1 MKKVLASIL
10 ALCMVFGTAITAAA
24 DDAAA
29 DNINNDV
36 VYEVVTVDVEDLMVE
51 IAQRPAMYAATG
63 NFYGNKLTGNAKTI
77 YNDMLN
83 YFENIDND
91 IGDCISKYTVKG
103 TFADVQ
109 AALEANLMDHTELL
123 NWFGKGPG
131 NNISY
136 VSGGGNVYTYFPVIE
151 DYRVPGSEKK
161 DTYSFSNGSKSYSYW
176 KIDANKNNDRTTALA
191 KAAEIVASASGT
203 DYQKV
208 RYFNEAICNLTTYDF
223 PALEDDI
230 YDDTYQMINAF
241 NGKPVVCEGY
251 AKAFKYLC
259 DKSDIGCLIVE
270 GHIDSGTGAGNHM
283 WNYVELGGNWYLVDV
298 TNNDGSDESG
308 DFTENLLAIGSG
320 IRITAALA
328 SIRCITPTA
337 RRSRR
342 RRPSRSVS
350 RIIRSLPVK
359 RSTSQ
364 LNRAPRSRSSSN

>member
-29 DNINNDV
+29 DSINNDV

-77 YNDMLN
+77 YNDMLS
-83 YFENIDND
+83 YFENIDNG

-151 DYRVPGSEKK
+151 DYRVPGSEKRIHTMDCRVPIPIGRLPPIRAETVPARLQK
-161 DTYSFSNGSKSYSYW
+161 LPRLW
-176 KIDANKNNDRTTALA
+176 RMP
-191 KAAEIVASASGT
+191 AA
-203 DYQKV
+203 
-208 RYFNEAICNLTTYDF
+208 
-223 PALEDDI
+223 P
-230 YDDTYQMINAF
+230 
-241 NGKPVVCEGY
+241 
-251 AKAFKYLC
+251 
-259 DKSDIGCLIVE
+259 
-270 GHIDSGTGAGNHM
+270 
-283 WNYVELGGNWYLVDV
+283 
-298 TNNDGSDESG
+298 
-308 DFTENLLAIGSG
+308 
-320 IRITAALA
+320 
-328 SIRCITPTA
+328 
-337 RRSRR
+337 
-342 RRPSRSVS
+342 
-350 RIIRSLPVK
+350 IIRRFVI
-359 RSTSQ
+359 STKPS
-364 LNRAPRSRSSSN
+364 AI